1 MIRLIALSADG
12 VNRQINT
19 WRPGWK
25 REQGEERKERAEK
38 GQNQHN
44 RIEEVTKV
52 RHFMGE
58 RKENG
63 GWGGGIFKRAG
74 KEMKWQHRSG
84 RGQADETPG

>member
-19 WRPGWK
+19 RHSGWK

-63 GWGGGIFKRAG
+63 GLGGGIFKR
-74 KEMKWQHRSG
+74 KR
-84 RGQADETPG
+84 DEVAAQEWRRTG

>member
-19 WRPGWK
+19 RHPGWK
-25 REQGEERKERAEK
+25 KEQGEERKRRAEK

-63 GWGGGIFKRAG
+63 GWGRGGIF
-74 KEMKWQHRSG
+74 
-84 RGQADETPG
+84 

>member
-19 WRPGWK
+19 RRPGWK

-74 KEMKWQHRSG
+74 KEMWQHRSG